1 MIRWKIQ
8 RNCNNIKTKK
18 SKIYVLFVIVHCIK
32 RDCHF
37 TVVFSTGKQTNC
49 IILINT
55 LSYSGSVTKFYANIG
70 SIPRF
75 MSHNW
80 KCSNPLCL
88 IGYFA
93 KQTIWIDKEFGKYW
107 VSSKTL
113 KTEWKNKWIKKKIIK
128 IAEIELCLSRY
139 QRSYWEVVT

>member
-1 MIRWKIQ
+1 MQYRINQETVLHEYFPLWYVEKFKETATIL
-8 RNCNNIKTKK
+8 NKK
-18 SKIYVLFVIVHCIK
+18 VKNMFCLLSSTAISRSFSRPETDK
-32 RDCHF
+32 R
-37 TVVFSTGKQTNC
+37 G
-49 IILINT
+49 IIWINT

-80 KCSNPLCL
+80 KCSNSLCL
-88 IGYFA
+88 IGYFT

-113 KTEWKNKWIKKKIIK
+113 KSEWKNKWIKKIK
-128 IAEIELCLSRY
+128 
-139 QRSYWEVVT
+139 